1 MGEGHPQILA
11 TEGKKAY
18 SETIKQCFQIDL

>member
-1 MGEGHPQILA
+1 MGEGHPQILPTQA
-11 TEGKKAY
+11 EKAY